1 MKTKTITKMQ
11 NLVKMMKSE
20 SANVFRDIMCD
31 KRGFQVVIGGPY
43 GKTIKNANY
52 GISKYKDAIV
62 IHDIGHQ
69 FDIGGMPHMTTTLYR
84 DKYAVE
90 MFDLLLANLA
100 A

>member
-1 MKTKTITKMQ
+1 MQ
-11 NLVKMMKSE
+11 VTDIRIRKVEKESGALV
-20 SANVFRDIMCD
+20 
-31 KRGFQVVIGGPY
+31 GFASV
-43 GKTIKNANY
+43 TFD
-52 GISKYKDAIV
+52 DAIV